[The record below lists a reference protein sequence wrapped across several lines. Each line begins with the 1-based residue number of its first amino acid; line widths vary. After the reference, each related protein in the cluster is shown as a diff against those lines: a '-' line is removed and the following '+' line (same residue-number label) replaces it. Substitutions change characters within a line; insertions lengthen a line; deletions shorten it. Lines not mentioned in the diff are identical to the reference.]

1 MAKYSRKRTK
11 NVRSNR
17 RSRRSRKVSRKNY
30 SRKRRI
36 TKKNKRRVS
45 KKRTLRGGKFL
56 GLLSKKEKMN
66 KAIKIIF
73 ESEKLFDKNTIINKD
88 IEKYIENYNKINA
101 MIDEKNLSVGDLNED
116 NVNYLTRLEAIISDK
131 QTKLQEDNDRRQ
143 KLGLSETASDDE
155 CVAKEEAN
163 TRRQKLGLSDTASDA
178 DCVAKEEANT
188 RRQNLGLPDTA
199 SDADCVAKEEEI
211 KIKDDMKNSIKEY
224 IEITDTGTAL
234 SLALSNAIR
243 NPVGNP
249 SANNLYNSI
258 LDNVNNENAL
268 TDDKF
273 NISSFGNLPNIDND
287 DAEQQYKD
295 GIKEIYKIYKSKSE

>member
-88 IEKYIENYNKINA
+88 IENYNKINA

-143 KLGLSETASDDE
+143 KLGLSDTASDAD

-163 TRRQKLGLSDTASDA
+163 TRRQNLGLPDTASDA

-224 IEITDTGTAL
+224 IEITVPVTAL

-273 NISSFGNLPNIDND
+273 NISSFGKLPNIDND

-295 GIKEIYKIYKSKSE
+295 GIKKIYKIYKSKSE

>member
-88 IEKYIENYNKINA
+88 IENYNKINA

-131 QTKLQEDNDRRQ
+131 QTKLQEDND
-143 KLGLSETASDDE
+143 
-155 CVAKEEAN
+155 
-163 TRRQKLGLSDTASDA
+163 RRQKLGLSDTASDA

-224 IEITDTGTAL
+224 IEITVPVTAL

-273 NISSFGNLPNIDND
+273 NISSFGKLPNIDND

-295 GIKEIYKIYKSKSE
+295 GIKKIYKIYKSKSE

>member
-88 IEKYIENYNKINA
+88 IENYNKINA

-131 QTKLQEDNDRRQ
+131 QTKLQEDNYRR
-143 KLGLSETASDDE
+143 K
-155 CVAKEEAN
+155 
-163 TRRQKLGLSDTASDA
+163 KLGLSDTASDA

-224 IEITDTGTAL
+224 IEITVPVTAL

-273 NISSFGNLPNIDND
+273 NISSFGKLPNIDND

-295 GIKEIYKIYKSKSE
+295 GIKKIYKIYKSKSE

>member
-88 IEKYIENYNKINA
+88 IENYNKINA

-143 KLGLSETASDDE
+143 KLGLS
-155 CVAKEEAN
+155 
-163 TRRQKLGLSDTASDA
+163 
-178 DCVAKEEANT
+178 
-188 RRQNLGLPDTA
+188 DTA

-224 IEITDTGTAL
+224 IEITVPVTAL

-273 NISSFGNLPNIDND
+273 NISSFGKLPNIDND

-295 GIKEIYKIYKSKSE
+295 GIKKIYKIYKSKSE